1 MSSTNAAFIGLD
13 VGTTAVKAV
22 LVLADGSEIVEYQC
36 EYSVISPH
44 QNWYEQEPE
53 AWWDGTKSVLARIV
67 DWIRQ
72 CPDRIEVKALSV
84 AGQMHSSVFLDKDN
98 QVVRPAILWNDSR
111 TSLQCNEITDRIGI
125 DRLRDSVGNLVLEG
139 FTAPKILWLL
149 QNEPLNYERT
159 RKIIMPKDYVRF
171 RLTGQIAT
179 DPSDAAGT
187 VLYDVKNSCWS
198 KRVISQLG
206 FDLDLFPTVIPSE
219 EVAGVV
225 CTEGFR
231 DTLIP
236 EGTPVICGGADN
248 PMGAI
253 GSGVVNPGSMQ
264 SSIGTSGTI
273 LAPTNTPYIED
284 DMRLHTFCHCIADT
298 WYLMGTILSA
308 GNSLK
313 WLKSVISPSDSY
325 DRMVTRAERVTPGS
339 EGLVF
344 LPYLSGERTPHND
357 PYARGAFVGLNL
369 SHGADHLIRAVL
381 EGVCFALRDS
391 VELIEGLGVSCESL
405 VAIGAGG
412 QNRFWRKLQAD
423 IFDMPV
429 YVTNRMGG
437 PAYGA
442 AMVAA
447 VGAGIFDDSQE
458 VIQEWIVPSDM
469 VEPIR
474 NNVLIYDDLYA
485 SFQGTYPSL
494 KDTFTR
500 LSQSQK

>member
-1 MSSTNAAFIGLD
+1 MSLTNAAFIGLD

-22 LVLADGSEIVEYQC
+22 LVLEDGSEIVEFQY
-36 EYSVISPH
+36 EYNVLSPR

-67 DWIRQ
+67 EWIGQ
-72 CPDRIEVKALSV
+72 CPEKIEIKALSV

-111 TSLQCNEITDRIGI
+111 TSSQCSEITDRIGI
-125 DRLRDSVGNLVLEG
+125 DGLRDSVGNLVLEG

-159 RKIIMPKDYVRF
+159 RKVVMPKDYVRF

-179 DPSDAAGT
+179 DPSDASGT
-187 VLYDVKNSCWS
+187 VLYDVKNLCWS
-198 KRVISQLG
+198 KRVISRLG
-206 FDLDLFPTVIPSE
+206 FDLDLFPTVIPSV

-225 CTEGFR
+225 CTEGYQ
-231 DTLIP
+231 DTSIP

-253 GSGVVNPGSMQ
+253 GSGVVNPGNMQ

-273 LAPTNTPYIED
+273 LAPTDAPYIED
-284 DMRLHTFCHCIADT
+284 DMRLHTFCHCITDT

-313 WLKSVISPSDSY
+313 WLRSVMSPSDSY
-325 DRMVTRAERVTPGS
+325 DHMVTGAEGVSPGS

-344 LPYLSGERTPHND
+344 LPYMSGERTPHND
-357 PYARGAFVGLNL
+357 PNARGAFVGLNL
-369 SHGADHLIRAVL
+369 SHGPDHLTRAVL

-405 VAIGAGG
+405 IAIGSGG
-412 QNRFWRKLQAD
+412 QNKFWRKLQAD

-429 YVTNRMGG
+429 YVTNRNGG
-437 PAYGA
+437 PSYGA
-442 AMVAA
+442 AIVAA
-447 VGAGIFDDSQE
+447 VGTSFFNDPQE
-458 VIQEWIVPSDM
+458 AIREWIVPNHM
-469 VEPIR
+469 VEPVR
-474 NNVLIYDDLYA
+474 KDVVMYDDLYA
-485 SFQGTYPSL
+485 SFQGLYPSL
-494 KDTFTR
+494 KDIFTR
-500 LSQSQK
+500 LIQN